1 MGPYTSL
8 QPITCSVAQVRIRSQ
23 PPVVNRKDCV
33 NKSSSDL
40 SVLRSSLNFT
50 ATTSQQSSKTP
61 APVELCP
68 ATQGRSEE
76 VISSWGP
83 GIQMP
88 CVSVCDCR
96 LWITITPV
104 YPNLDSQLGKK
115 HYFLQE
121 KLKWPKPS
129 DPDISPLFPFNVQRQ
144 PVTLFDSTNFI
155 LPPCT
160 HWRNPVFLQIPRH
173 SRQTA
178 GT

>member
-1 MGPYTSL
+1 MSLGINHLIYSSQSKGCWWPRTVRTHIVKYNKHDWQQYLGPYTSL
-8 QPITCSVAQVRIRSQ
+8 QPITCSGAQVRIRSQ

-68 ATQGRSEE
+68 ATQCRSEE

-83 GIQMP
+83 EIQMP

-96 LWITITPV
+96 LCITDTPV
-104 YPNLDSQLGKK
+104 SPNLDSKRGKK

-121 KLKWPKPS
+121 KLEWPKPS
-129 DPDISPLFPFNVQRQ
+129 DPDISLVPF
-144 PVTLFDSTNFI
+144 
-155 LPPCT
+155 
-160 HWRNPVFLQIPRH
+160 
-173 SRQTA
+173 
-178 GT
+178 